1 MGNERRFVSG
11 DEFIE
16 FREDAEY
23 TLILA
28 YAKVCYPD
36 DHGPDWD
43 PYYRSVETF
52 RDASPAWE
60 EYRRNSERVGS
71 SNLVCASLRRNF
83 ETVAMKAVKGA

>member
-23 TLILA
+23 TLIMA
-28 YAKVCYPD
+28 YRKVCYPD
-36 DHGPDWD
+36 DSGQDWD
-43 PYYRSVETF
+43 PYYRSRETF
-52 RDASPAWE
+52 RDASLAWE
-60 EYRRNSERVGS
+60 EYRMSAEMVGS

-83 ETVAMKAVKGA
+83 ETVAMRAVKGA